1 MHDTNH
7 CQDIIKPNQLRQK
20 IRRSTDEWN
29 SIIADYKTS
38 GLTQR
43 DFCQQRDIAYS
54 SFTNWLIK
62 LKKLR
67 ADLSTES
74 SPSALFIDVSADKPL
89 LQTEVN
95 EWDVELAFA
104 NGTVL
109 RLKTNTGLSH
119 AV

>member
-1 MHDTNH
+1 MHDTN
-7 CQDIIKPNQLRQK
+7 QSQESIKPNPLRQK
-20 IRRSTDEWN
+20 IRRSADEWN
-29 SIIADYKTS
+29 RIIADYKAS

-67 ADLSTES
+67 MDLSTES
-74 SPSALFIDVSADKPL
+74 RPPPLFIDVSADKPL
-89 LQTEVN
+89 FQNEDN

-109 RLKTNTGLSH
+109 RLKQTQ
-119 AV
+119 V

>member
-1 MHDTNH
+1 MHDTSQS
-7 CQDIIKPNQLRQK
+7 QDIIKPNQLRQK

-29 SIIADYKTS
+29 RIIDDYKTS

-43 DFCQQRDIAYS
+43 NFCQQRDIAYS

-62 LKKLR
+62 LKKLGM
-67 ADLSTES
+67 DLSTES
-74 SPSALFIDVSADKPL
+74 RPSTLFIDVSADKPL
-89 LQTEVN
+89 LPESGN

-109 RLKTNTGLSH
+109 RLKQTQ
-119 AV
+119 V